1 MRPKRED
8 GETEELLRKFQGILN
23 KLTPQK
29 FQNLAEQALLL
40 KIDSEERLKGC
51 IDKIFTKVKDYVCV
65 FVREPYGRGG
75 RRVYLHTKSYR
86 RRLQYMPQ

>member
-8 GETEELLRKFQGILN
+8 GETEELFRKFQGILN

-29 FQNLAEQALLL
+29 FQNLAEQALQL

-51 IDKIFTKVKDYVCV
+51 IDKIFTKV
-65 FVREPYGRGG
+65 RERE
-75 RRVYLHTKSYR
+75 RERE
-86 RRLQYMPQ
+86 